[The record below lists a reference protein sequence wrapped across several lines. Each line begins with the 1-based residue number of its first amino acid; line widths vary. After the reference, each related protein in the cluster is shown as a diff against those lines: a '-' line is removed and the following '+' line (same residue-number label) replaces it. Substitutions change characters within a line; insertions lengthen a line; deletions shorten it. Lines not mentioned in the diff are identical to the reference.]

1 LTTAIDFGTST
12 TLVAQAGGIESIGVG
27 FDPSLPSVVG
37 YANDGG
43 LVIGEEA
50 IDLPPTQV
58 VRSIKR
64 SITERREFV
73 PVDLPSGLRDIVVDD
88 LVGHLLHE
96 AVRRAAARGLDLATP
111 GALRLGCP
119 AMWDGRQRRRLL
131 EAAGRAG
138 LSLTL
143 ESLVDEPVAAGIAW
157 LAANPSDADAPLR
170 VVVFDMGGGTLDIAV
185 LDVRGPHHRDVS
197 VLAALGAPEGGDSLD
212 ESIADDLDFA
222 LARYGVDTD
231 RLPRPERARELL
243 LDAARRVKVR
253 LSTED
258 EAPVVMPIDTFG
270 RTDIWYSRE
279 QLNAVF
285 GRQLDRAEQ
294 YLAAALRVARITE
307 RAGRSAR
314 DIARLAMDSLVADVD
329 LVLLSGGMSQ
339 IPYVGERLRRLFPT
353 TTRIEPATAAPAHA
367 VALGLA
373 RAQGYGRVNMYR
385 PAFDVAVEWD
395 SGRRFKTAYEAFT
408 PLVEAVQVARGSADL
423 RFVRTGADLSLPK
436 QGNGKL
442 RVKSYSDSE
451 VRATIGGEKLDG
463 FPITFGDRFEISIY
477 PNGRIKVVDATGD
490 REGQIE
496 DWHTIV

>member
-1 LTTAIDFGTST
+1 
-12 TLVAQAGGIESIGVG
+12 
-27 FDPSLPSVVG
+27 
-37 YANDGG
+37 
-43 LVIGEEA
+43 
-50 IDLPPTQV
+50 
-58 VRSIKR
+58 
-64 SITERREFV
+64 
-73 PVDLPSGLRDIVVDD
+73 
-88 LVGHLLHE
+88 
-96 AVRRAAARGLDLATP
+96 
-111 GALRLGCP
+111 
-119 AMWDGRQRRRLL
+119 
-131 EAAGRAG
+131 
-138 LSLTL
+138 
-143 ESLVDEPVAAGIAW
+143 
-157 LAANPSDADAPLR
+157 
-170 VVVFDMGGGTLDIAV
+170 
-185 LDVRGPHHRDVS
+185 VS

-222 LARYGVDTD
+222 LARFGVDTD

-258 EAPVVMPIDTFG
+258 EAPVVLPIDTFR
-270 RTDIWYSRE
+270 RTDVWYSRE

-294 YLAAALRVARITE
+294 YVAAALRVARITE
-307 RAGRSAR
+307 LAGRSAR
-314 DIARLAMDSLVADVD
+314 DIARLTIDSLVADVD

-353 TTRIEPATAAPAHA
+353 TTRIEPAAAAPAHA

-395 SGRRFKTAYEAFT
+395 SGRRFRTAYEAFT
-408 PLVEAVQVARGSADL
+408 PLVEAVQVGRGSADL
-423 RFVRTGADLSLPK
+423 RFVRTGADLSLPR

-442 RVKSYSDSE
+442 RVKSYSDNQ
-451 VRATIGGEKLDG
+451 VRATIDGEKLDG
-463 FPITFGDRFEISIY
+463 FPITFGDQFEISIY